1 MTQRLLHKYALQL
14 DFANYGLM
22 LAVYFYKYSVI
33 SAEAPGLQH
42 PLEGVQ
48 GEDQEWGTLCSGK
61 NWQNS

>member
-48 GEDQEWGTLCSGK
+48 GEDQE
-61 NWQNS
+61 